1 MRWVRLRFGV
11 GFLEND
17 RAFPYP
23 HLQLEQPGHITG
35 AISPYHLASGL
46 RAAFMRKMARDLILC
61 VVKRDFLWKV
71 TKAGSLNKGF

>member
-1 MRWVRLRFGV
+1 M
-11 GFLEND
+11 EKD

-23 HLQLEQPGHITG
+23 HLQLEQSGHVTG

-46 RAAFMRKMARDLILC
+46 GAAFMRKMARDLILR
-61 VVKRDFLWKV
+61 VVRRDFLWKG